1 MSRNDHGS
9 MPLHFLFVLAA
20 NQSHG
25 IQILRSMLYRGSE
38 IMREVA
44 WVIFDEIHYMR
55 DKERGVVWEETIILL
70 PHTVRYVFLSA
81 TIPNAMQF
89 AEWICKSHEQPCH
102 VVYTDFRPTPLQ
114 HYLFPAGGEGIYLVV
129 NEKGEFREDNFSK
142 AMGMLQEKMGD
153 DPADPRSGKG
163 RKGKS
168 KKGGEKK
175 GEYRGILEPNSILI
189 YCAQANQIFQ
199 KLSK

>member
-1 MSRNDHGS
+1 
-9 MPLHFLFVLAA
+9 
-20 NQSHG
+20 
-25 IQILRSMLYRGSE
+25 MLYRGSE
-38 IMREVA
+38 VMREVA

-129 NEKGEFREDNFSK
+129 NEKGEFREDNFTK
-142 AMGMLQEKMGD
+142 AMGMLQDKMGE
-153 DPADPRSGKG
+153 DPADSKGGKG
-163 RKGKS
+163 RKGKT
-168 KKGGEKK
+168 KKGGDKK
-175 GEYRGILEPNSILI
+175 GECMRGNEPRRYLHIHFYRAVRYFEDHQDDYVEELQSCHRFRLQ
-189 YCAQANQIFQ
+189 QARMRR
-199 KLSK
+199 SCVDYV